1 MKLIQP
7 ESMEECLYFTRRT
20 IGENGSLFAWVYK
33 QDCPECGKA
42 KMGKPVDPKTGKAK
56 IRAKEYV
63 CPECDYTEEKKEHE
77 EKCKLNIIYQC
88 PKCSFEGET
97 SIPFKR
103 KRVQL
108 FNEKTQKKKAA
119 DAFVFNCEKCDE
131 KILITKK
138 MKS

>member
-63 CPECDYTEEKKEHE
+63 CSNCGNVVSKEENESKLFANIKYTCPH
-77 EKCKLNIIYQC
+77 CKN
-88 PKCSFEGET
+88 KGELQ
-97 SIPFKR
+97 IPFVR
-103 KRVQL
+103 K
-108 FNEKTQKKKAA
+108 KTQGVETLR
-119 DAFVFNCEKCDE
+119 FQCQKCNQNIDV
-131 KILITKK
+131 TKK
-138 MKS
+138 MKKKKEK